1 MFRATRSIITERG
14 FFRGIYGGYLTN
26 LAMITP
32 EKMVKLVTNDRLR
45 EWFKVQTSTIFIKNL
60 FLTFFP
66 EMIKI
71 ILGRKWPGPY
81 SP

>member
-1 MFRATRSIITERG
+1 MAERG

-45 EWFKVQTSTIFIKNL
+45 EWFKVQTSKIL
-60 FLTFFP
+60 FKIYFHFFP
-66 EMIKI
+66 EIIKI
-71 ILGRKWPGPY
+71 TPGRKRAGPY

>member
-1 MFRATRSIITERG
+1 MADRG

-45 EWFKVQTSTIFIKNL
+45 EWFKVHTSKIFIQNL
-60 FLTFFP
+60 FSFFFFR
-66 EMIKI
+66 EIIK
-71 ILGRKWPGPY
+71 KP
-81 SP
+81 

>member
-1 MFRATRSIITERG
+1 MFRATKSIITERG

-45 EWFKVQTSTIFIKNL
+45 EWFKVQTSTIFIQNL
-60 FLTFFP
+60 FSTFFFQ
-66 EMIKI
+66 ELSK
-71 ILGRKWPGPY
+71 
-81 SP
+81 